1 MPDTVAVWTLM
12 AQCIA
17 AGLVAGLCVLH
28 TVWRRDDPANEHAH
42 WTLIWSIALAAV
54 FLCDALA
61 LASRGTPWHDPLT
74 VLAAVAL
81 AVALVLALP
90 VARSYAGGPPIRGY
104 LALAT
109 AGFAVHIVLLVAGL
123 ATARTEPR
131 TDGLHTTGGVAS
143 FLLPAAVVGVY
154 LAVSLRR
161 TPNRR
166 TRQALTGAAALS
178 VVLLGVSYVSP
189 GATAR
194 TALASA
200 WLVPLIIALDVLALR
215 RIRHGQLL
223 AEQQRSMRDAQ
234 ARVSNLAWYVRD
246 PHALLRRAED
256 EARELL
262 GDPTIRGTI
271 RTLSRGRF
279 VTDLSPVPLV
289 RTDPSHRKLLMAL
302 ANIVSAAAEREA
314 LASRLSRAAFSD
326 ALTGLPNRN
335 AIDEHLVSALERGSV
350 ERSRVAL
357 LYADLDG
364 FKRANDQYGHAWG
377 DRILV
382 LTAAHLRRIVGTD
395 AFVARLGGDEFIIVV
410 ERAGDDAA
418 LLRLAGRIRDDFQR
432 TAQARP
438 LPRISVGVTATV
450 PADTIDA
457 EALTRC
463 ADIAMLEAKRAKT
476 GVMLFD
482 KRLADQV
489 AAENQLHREINT
501 AVQEEQF
508 CVHFQPIVDT
518 TTLAVL
524 SLEALARWE
533 FDGVLRE
540 PREWLDYAET
550 SGLIVAI
557 GNMTFRKAFAATERF
572 DLPVAINL
580 SARQLAEPTLVD
592 DLTTAWGSRDW
603 SLLTVEITE
612 GALLQDEQQAVSV
625 LGRLRSRGAR
635 IALDDFGTGYNSLAR
650 LATLPID
657 ILKIDQSFIR
667 DMASPAGLAV
677 LRAIVALANA
687 HALEV
692 VAEGIEQVS
701 ELEAL
706 VSLGVRRAQGN
717 MLGRPAPTLPVR

>member
-1 MPDTVAVWTLM
+1 M

-28 TVWRRDDPANEHAH
+28 TVWRRDGADNEHSR

-61 LASRGTPWHDPLT
+61 LASTGSPWHDPLL

-90 VARSYAGGPPIRGY
+90 VARSYAGGPSFRIY

-109 AGFAVHIVLLVAGL
+109 AGFAVHVALLVAGL
-123 ATARTEPR
+123 VTARTEPR
-131 TDGLHTTGGVAS
+131 TTALHTTGGVVS

-161 TPNRR
+161 TPSRQTRR
-166 TRQALTGAAALS
+166 ALTGAASLS
-178 VVLLGVSYVSP
+178 VVLLGVSYLAPS
-189 GATAR
+189 ATVR
-194 TALASA
+194 TAMASA
-200 WLVPLIIALDVLALR
+200 WLVPLIIALEVLALR
-215 RIRHGQLL
+215 RIRYGQRL
-223 AEQQRSMRDAQ
+223 AEQQRAMRDAQ

-262 GDPTIRGTI
+262 GDPSIRGTI

-279 VTDLSPVPLV
+279 VTDLSPYPLV
-289 RTDPSHRKLLMAL
+289 SIDPGDRKLLVAL
-302 ANIVSAAAEREA
+302 ANIVSSAAERQA
-314 LASRLSRAAFSD
+314 LADRLSRAAFSD
-326 ALTGLPNRN
+326 TLTGLPNRN

-350 ERSRVAL
+350 ERSRVAI

-377 DRILV
+377 DRILA
-382 LTAAHLRRIVGTD
+382 LAAAHLRRTVGDD
-395 AFVARLGGDEFIIVV
+395 AFVARLGGDEFVV
-410 ERAGDDAA
+410 VLERAGDDED
-418 LLRLAGRIRDDFQR
+418 LLHLARRIRGSFPR

-438 LPRISVGVTATV
+438 LPRISVGVTASV
-450 PADTIDA
+450 PSDTIDA

-463 ADIAMLEAKRAKT
+463 ADIAMLEAKRHKT

-482 KRLADQV
+482 KRLEDQV
-489 AAENQLHREINT
+489 AAENRLHREINT
-501 AVQEEQF
+501 AVQEAQF

-524 SLEALARWE
+524 GLEALARWE

-540 PREWLDYAET
+540 PREWIDYAES

-580 SARQLAEPTLVD
+580 SARQLAEPSLID
-592 DLTTAWGSRDW
+592 ELTAAWGMRDW
-603 SLLTVEITE
+603 SMLTVEITE
-612 GALLQDEQQAVSV
+612 GALLQDEQLAVSV
-625 LGRLRSRGAR
+625 LGRLRGRGAR

-650 LATLPID
+650 LALLPVD

-677 LRAIVALANA
+677 LRAIVALAGA
-687 HALEV
+687 HGLEV

-717 MLGRPAPTLPVR
+717 MLGRPAAALPVR

>member
-1 MPDTVAVWTLM
+1 MADTVAVWTVM

-28 TVWRRDDPANEHAH
+28 TVWRGDDPANEHSR
-42 WTLIWSIALAAV
+42 WTLIWSMALAAV
-54 FLCDALA
+54 FFCDALA
-61 LASRGTPWHDPLT
+61 LASRGSSWHDPFT
-74 VLAAVAL
+74 VLASVAL

-90 VARSYAGGPPIRGY
+90 VARSYADGPPFRTY
-104 LALAT
+104 LVLAS
-109 AGFAVHIVLLVAGL
+109 AGFAVHVGLLVAG
-123 ATARTEPR
+123 AVTARAEPR
-131 TDGLHTTGGVAS
+131 TTALETTGGVIS
-143 FLLPAAVVGVY
+143 FLVPAAVVGLY

-161 TPNRR
+161 TPSQR
-166 TRQALTGAAALS
+166 TRQALVGAASLS
-178 VVLLGVSYVSP
+178 VVLLGASYLAPSETV
-189 GATAR
+189 R
-194 TALASA
+194 TALTSA
-200 WLVPLIIALDVLALR
+200 WLVPLIIALEILALR
-215 RIRHGQLL
+215 RIRYGQHL

-246 PHALLRRAED
+246 PQALLRRAEE
-256 EARELL
+256 EARALL

-279 VTDLSPVPLV
+279 VTDLSPYPLV
-289 RTDPSHRKLLMAL
+289 QTDPGDRKLLVAL
-302 ANIVSAAAEREA
+302 ANIVSAAAERQA
-314 LASRLSRAAFSD
+314 LADRLSRAAFSD

-377 DRILV
+377 DRILA
-382 LTAAHLRRIVGTD
+382 LAAAHLRRTVGDD

-410 ERAGDDAA
+410 ERAGDDEE
-418 LLRLAGRIRDDFQR
+418 LVRLAHRIRTEFQR
-432 TAQARP
+432 TSQARP
-438 LPRISVGVTATV
+438 IPRISVGITATV
-450 PADTIDA
+450 PSDTVDA

-463 ADIAMLEAKRAKT
+463 ADIAMLEAKRVKA

-482 KRLADQV
+482 KRLEDQV
-489 AAENQLHREINT
+489 AAENRLHREINA

-518 TTLAVL
+518 VTLAVL
-524 SLEALARWE
+524 GLEALARWE
-533 FDGVLRE
+533 FGGELRE
-540 PREWLDYAET
+540 PKEWLDYAET

-580 SARQLAEPTLVD
+580 SARQLAEPSLID
-592 DLTTAWGSRDW
+592 DLTAAWGARDW

-625 LGRLRSRGAR
+625 LGRLRGRGAR

-657 ILKIDQSFIR
+657 ILKIDQSFVR

-677 LRAIVALANA
+677 LRAIVTLAGA
-687 HALEV
+687 HDLEV
-692 VAEGIEQVS
+692 VAEGIERVS
-701 ELEAL
+701 ELEGL

-717 MLGRPAPTLPVR
+717 MLGRPAAALPVR